1 MANKKHKQ
9 ATNKNSKRKI
19 TKFILFASIIV
30 FLVSSL
36 FLFLSIIFKENLVM
50 SEIFLLLAG
59 AVFILPLSLIVAYRY
74 KMVKVIDKIV
84 IPLFVVGAL
93 FFSAKWV
100 FSSAQLYLDK
110 EAYDQRNFKVA
121 KGIPSEIT
129 YDGSKNG
136 PDYIDTIT
144 IDDTKIKVSHLFI
157 VEKDFNKRLRN
168 KPLKIKYLP
177 ISKYAISVEKYQW
190 KKRSQ

>member
-9 ATNKNSKRKI
+9 ITNKVSKRKI

-36 FLFLSIIFKENLVM
+36 FLFLSFLFKGNLVM
-50 SEIFLLLAG
+50 SEMFLLLAG
-59 AVFILPLSLIVAYRY
+59 AVFYLPFSLIIAYRY
-74 KMVKVIDKIV
+74 KMVKIIDKIV
-84 IPLFVVGAL
+84 IPLIVAGAL
-93 FFSAKWV
+93 FFSAKWG
-100 FSSAQLYLDK
+100 FSAAQLYLDK

-121 KGIPSEIT
+121 KGIPSEIN

-136 PDYIDTIT
+136 PDYIDTIK
-144 IDDTKIKVSHLFI
+144 IDDTEIKISHLSI

-177 ISKYAISVEKYQW
+177 ISKYAISVEKY
-190 KKRSQ
+190 